1 MRCPGCSPSVTCVTV
16 LRTLA
21 AFALLA
27 LLASGC
33 AGRPSADK
41 AGGTP
46 ERGVIGL
53 AVPDPPNTTESR
65 LARTFAA
72 KVGALSHGSLKVRIA
87 YLTGGDVPDAEARTI
102 DLVRA
107 GGADLGWVAA
117 RAWDERG
124 ITGFDALQAPF
135 LITNY
140 ALLDAV
146 VRSPLAARML
156 ARLARADVVPLTLV
170 PGLLRHP
177 VGLRRLLLA
186 PADYRGARIRDF
198 PSSVA
203 DALLR
208 ALGAVPVHL
217 AFGDVGAAEAAGR
230 IDGQELAIF
239 PGPPGVLTA
248 NVVFFPKTM
257 TLFANRSS
265 FARLTQAQRAAVRA
279 AARATMLGNASFP
292 VRESISFES
301 TLVRQSCAPGHSAA
315 LATPPQLAAL
325 RRAAQPVYAR
335 LAKDRFTAAAI
346 STIRDLAATLPTAP
360 PIVAPRRCLVRG
372 IAPAA
377 RSVAGRLNGTYRR
390 VLTAA
395 AARAYGQPATN
406 PGNRYPFVI
415 TTVLRDGSW
424 RANSSDPPDQGTY
437 GVSGNR
443 ITFTL
448 GADTMR
454 FTFRRDPD
462 GTLHLTPI
470 RPIDPGDAW
479 IMSGAAWRRLGP
491 PIARLP

>member
-1 MRCPGCSPSVTCVTV
+1 MRCPRCCPSLTCVTF

-21 AFALLA
+21 AFSLLA

-33 AGRPSADK
+33 QGRAGVDK

-46 ERGVIGL
+46 ERGVIRL
-53 AVPDPPNTTESR
+53 AVPDPPTTTESR

-72 KVGALSHGSLKVRIA
+72 KVGELSHGSLKVRIA
-87 YLTGGDVPDAEARTI
+87 YLTGGDVPNAEARTI

-107 GGADLGWVAA
+107 GSADLGWVAA

-124 ITGFDALQAPF
+124 VTAFDALQAPF

-156 ARLARADVVPLTLV
+156 ARLARADIVPLALV

-177 VGLRRLLLA
+177 VGLRRLLLG
-186 PADYRGARIRDF
+186 PADYRDARIRDF
-198 PSSVA
+198 PSSVT
-203 DALLR
+203 DAFLR

-230 IDGQELAIF
+230 IDGHELAIF
-239 PGPPGVLTA
+239 PASPGVLMA
-248 NVVFFPKTM
+248 NVVFFPKTI

-265 FARLTQAQRAAVRA
+265 FARLTQAQRAAIRA

-292 VRESISFES
+292 VRASIGFES
-301 TLVRQSCAPGHSAA
+301 TLVRQYCTPGHSAA
-315 LATPPQLAAL
+315 LATAPQLAAL
-325 RRAAQPVYAR
+325 RRAAEPVYAT
-335 LAKDRFTAAAI
+335 LARDRFTAAAI
-346 STIRDLAATLPTAP
+346 STIRGLAATLPLAP

-395 AARAYGQPATN
+395 AAQAFGPPATN
-406 PGNRYPFVI
+406 PGSRYPFVI

-424 RANSSDPPDQGTY
+424 RANSSNPPDQGTY

-454 FTFRRDPD
+454 FTFRRDAD
-462 GTLHLTPI
+462 GTLHLTPVP
-470 RPIDPGDAW
+470 PIDPGDAW

>member
-146 VRSPLAARML
+146 VRSP
-156 ARLARADVVPLTLV
+156 LV

-335 LAKDRFTAAAI
+335 LAKDRFTA
-346 STIRDLAATLPTAP
+346 
-360 PIVAPRRCLVRG
+360 
-372 IAPAA
+372 
-377 RSVAGRLNGTYRR
+377 
-390 VLTAA
+390 
-395 AARAYGQPATN
+395 
-406 PGNRYPFVI
+406 
-415 TTVLRDGSW
+415 
-424 RANSSDPPDQGTY
+424 
-437 GVSGNR
+437 
-443 ITFTL
+443 
-448 GADTMR
+448 
-454 FTFRRDPD
+454 
-462 GTLHLTPI
+462 
-470 RPIDPGDAW
+470 
-479 IMSGAAWRRLGP
+479 
-491 PIARLP
+491 